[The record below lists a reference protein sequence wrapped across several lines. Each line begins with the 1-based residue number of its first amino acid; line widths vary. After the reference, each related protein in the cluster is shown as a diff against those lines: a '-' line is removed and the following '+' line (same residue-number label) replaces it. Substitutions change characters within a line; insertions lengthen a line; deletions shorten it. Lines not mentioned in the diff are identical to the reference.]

1 MRRIMMVGWLALVA
15 QPAVAQVTYEG
26 SFAGLTGYYLF
37 TERTNSLIFTNGLR
51 WRSGRLSLGANL
63 PLWYQNTTLVSSSGG
78 GTVPTGGPKG
88 QEAVR
93 DSGQA
98 RGQPGG
104 GGGGEQPGRLDPPSS
119 AQRSGAEPQFAQGSI
134 PAPPEAIVGYQ
145 LMLGDPLAQATVSL
159 IPRGR
164 VAVSASAMVKVPLAS
179 TATIGTGKWDFGG
192 TASAS
197 WLMGNRWTLG
207 LDMAY
212 WYLGDLDSL
221 DLENPLIG
229 TLSVGRLLGYDWAAS
244 LGVSASTGSLTGFD
258 PPLSVMASLTRLG
271 TPNAWGVNAGVG
283 LTETAPAFSL
293 GAVWWIRL
301 TEPAHPR

>member
-1 MRRIMMVGWLALVA
+1 MRRIMLVGWLALLA

-37 TERTNSLIFTNGLR
+37 TERTNSLILTNGLR
-51 WRSGRLSLGANL
+51 WRSGRLSLSANL

-78 GTVPTGGPKG
+78 GTVPTGGPDA

-98 RGQPGG
+98 HGQPGG
-104 GGGGEQPGRLDPPSS
+104 GGRPAMFDDPVSGSS
-119 AQRSGAEPQFAQGSI
+119 ARLQFAQGNI
-134 PAPPEAIVGYQ
+134 PAPVDAVTGYQ

-159 IPRGR
+159 IPAGR
-164 VAVSASAMVKVPLAS
+164 VTLSATATVKVPLAS
-179 TATIGTGKWDFGG
+179 TTTIGTGKWDVGG
-192 TASAS
+192 LASAL
-197 WLMGNRWTLG
+197 WLAGNRWTLG
-207 LDMAY
+207 LDVSY

-229 TLSVGRLLGYDWAAS
+229 TLSVGRLLGYEWAAS

-258 PPLSVMASLTRLG
+258 PPLSVLASLTRLSN
-271 TPNAWGVNAGVG
+271 PNAWGVNAGVG

-301 TEPAHPR
+301 SEPAPPR

>member
-1 MRRIMMVGWLALVA
+1 MRRAMLVGWLALLA

-26 SFAGLTGYYLF
+26 SIAGLTGYYLF
-37 TERTNSLIFTNGLR
+37 TERTNSLILTNGLR
-51 WRSGRLSLGANL
+51 WHSGRLSLGANL

-78 GTVPTGGPKG
+78 GTVPTGGPDG

-98 RGQPGG
+98 RGQQGG
-104 GGGGEQPGRLDPPSS
+104 GGRPAVLGFPSTVSSSRLQS
-119 AQRSGAEPQFAQGSI
+119 AQGNI
-134 PAPPEAIVGYQ
+134 PAPVDAVTGYQ
-145 LMLGDPLAQATVSL
+145 LMLGDPLAQATVSV
-159 IPRGR
+159 IPAGR
-164 VAVSASAMVKVPLAS
+164 VTVSATATVKVPLAS
-179 TATIGTGKWDFGG
+179 TATIGTGKWDVGG
-192 TASAS
+192 LASAL
-197 WLMGNRWTLG
+197 WLTGNRWTLG
-207 LDMAY
+207 LDVAY

-229 TLSVGRLLGYDWAAS
+229 TLSVGRLLGYEWAAS

-258 PPLSVMASLTRLG
+258 PPVSVLASLTRLG

-301 TEPAHPR
+301 SEPAPPR

>member
-1 MRRIMMVGWLALVA
+1 MRRTVLVGWLAVLA

-51 WRSGRLSLGANL
+51 WRSGRLSLSANL

-78 GTVPTGGPKG
+78 GTVPTGGPDAQG
-88 QEAVR
+88 VVR

-98 RGQPGG
+98 NGQPGG
-104 GGGGEQPGRLDPPSS
+104 GGRPAVLGDPSS
-119 AQRSGAEPQFAQGSI
+119 GASTGLQLARGNI
-134 PAPPEAIVGYQ
+134 PAPVDAVTGYQ
-145 LMLGDPLAQATVSL
+145 LMLGDPLAQATVSV
-159 IPRGR
+159 IPEGR
-164 VAVSASAMVKVPLAS
+164 VTVSATATVKVPLAS
-179 TATIGTGKWDFGG
+179 TTTIGTGKWDFGG
-192 TASAS
+192 LASAL
-197 WLMGNRWTLG
+197 WLTGNRWTLG
-207 LDMAY
+207 LDVSY

-258 PPLSVMASLTRLG
+258 PPLSVLASLTRLG
-271 TPNAWGVNAGVG
+271 TPSAWGVNAGVG
-283 LTETAPAFSL
+283 LTETAPTFSL

-301 TEPAHPR
+301 SEPAQSR